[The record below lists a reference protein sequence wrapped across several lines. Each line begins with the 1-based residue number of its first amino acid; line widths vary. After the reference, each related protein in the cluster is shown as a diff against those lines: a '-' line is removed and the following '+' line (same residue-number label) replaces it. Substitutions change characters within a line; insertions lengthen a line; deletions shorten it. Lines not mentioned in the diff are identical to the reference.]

1 MHQTGTLTTYD
12 SGLTLFW
19 THQEVKYIALSVK
32 SRTFIMFFIVLNFDK
47 TYLHLAPFTFYFS
60 SFRGLNRKKIK
71 TFLAFAVDVPVN
83 R

>member
-1 MHQTGTLTTYD
+1 
-12 SGLTLFW
+12 
-19 THQEVKYIALSVK
+19 
-32 SRTFIMFFIVLNFDK
+32 MFFIVLNFDK